1 MMAGMTR
8 VAAFDLDGTVT
19 DRDCVVPFLRKVAG
33 TWTIVAGLAAHP
45 VRVGGALA
53 RRDRDAVKA
62 AAARAAF
69 RNRRVET
76 IEPIAARFAADVHR
90 DWIRPA
96 AAEHIAGHRDAGDA
110 IVIVSASFELYVE
123 PLGSLLG
130 VDGVLATRLVTDA
143 GRFTGDLDGPNCRGP
158 EKVQRLHAWLD
169 QHHGG
174 RAAVE
179 LVAYGDSP
187 GDRELL
193 ADADVARWVDA
204 TWGVR

>member
-1 MMAGMTR
+1 MMR

-19 DRDCVVPFLRKVAG
+19 DRDCVVPFLRQVAG
-33 TWTIVAGLAAHP
+33 TWTMVVGLAARP
-45 VRVGGALA
+45 VHLGGALA

-62 AAARAAF
+62 AATRAAF
-69 RNRRVET
+69 RHRRVET
-76 IEPIAARFAADVHR
+76 VEPLAHRFAADVHR
-90 DWIRPA
+90 DWVRPR
-96 AAEHIAGHRDAGDA
+96 AAEQIAEHRDAGDA

-143 GRFTGDLDGPNCRGP
+143 GYFTGDLDGPNCRGP

-169 QHHGG
+169 EHHGG
-174 RAAVE
+174 RSAVE
-179 LVAYGDSP
+179 VVAYGDSP

-193 ADADVARWVDA
+193 ADADVAHWVDA
-204 TWGVR
+204 VRGGR